1 MDNLE
6 LIRYSDIRPDILKEI
21 FKKIV
26 EDYLRI
32 SQKELKNIKNND
44 NAELMIAGLKEDF
57 INYYPGIVEWFNK
70 IIKEIDED
78 NQKREL
84 FLAIVINEDN
94 IELAG
99 VLILKK
105 TKFEKKICTI
115 RVDKKFQKMGIG
127 TKLFEK
133 SFEYLET
140 ATPLIT
146 LPEECYKEGSYRS
159 LFKKYN
165 FVETS
170 KVKGIY
176 RDNKVEYFFNEGKW
190 WKY

>member
-32 SQKELKNIKNND
+32 SQKELENIKNND
-44 NAELMIAGLKEDF
+44 KAELMIAGLKEDF

-115 RVDKKFQKMGIG
+115 RVDKKFQ
-127 TKLFEK
+127 
-133 SFEYLET
+133 YLET
-140 ATPLIT
+140 VTPLIT

-176 RDNKVEYFFNEGKW
+176 RDNKVEYFFNEVKNESSDVD
-190 WKY
+190 KTKICKENT